1 MFVPF
6 NLHRSH
12 WVLIVANFELKRVE
26 YCDSGAG
33 HVHLSPGNNLSP
45 LPKHVTITL
54 RTPTLTISL
63 TKNPLPK
70 Q

>member
-26 YCDSGAG
+26 YYDSGAG
-33 HVHLSPGNNLSP
+33 NVQLSPGNNLSP
-45 LPKHVTITL
+45 LT
-54 RTPTLTISL
+54 
-63 TKNPLPK
+63 
-70 Q
+70 